1 MSGPRLVV
9 LGAGGHG
16 KVVADAARA
25 AGMQVLA
32 FADADPARRGTRLLG
47 LPVLDGELEA
57 LRAFCQDEG
66 AQTVVA
72 IGENATRRRVFEALR
87 AGGVKLANVVHPSAV
102 LAPEVALGMGVVVLA
117 GAIVNVCSVIGDNA
131 IINTGVRLDHDNTL
145 GAHAHVSP
153 GVCTGG
159 EVKIGE
165 GTHLGVGV
173 SVRNRVSIGAWSV
186 IGVGAAVVS
195 DLPDGVLAYGVPARV
210 VRASS

>member
-1 MSGPRLVV
+1 VNELRLVV

-25 AGMQVLA
+25 AGTQVLA
-32 FADADPARRGTRLLG
+32 FADANPARRGKEVSG

-57 LRAFCQDEG
+57 LRAFCEHEG

-72 IGENATRRRVFEALR
+72 IGENATRRRIFEALQA
-87 AGGVKLANVVHPSAV
+87 AGVSLANVVHPSAV
-102 LAPEVALGMGVVVLA
+102 LAPEVTLGIGVVILA
-117 GAIVNVCSVIGDNA
+117 GAIVNVTTVIGDNA

-173 SVRNRVSIGAWSV
+173 SVRNQVSIGAWSV

-195 DLPDGVLAYGVPARV
+195 DLPDRVVAYGVPARV

>member
-1 MSGPRLVV
+1 LVV

-25 AGMQVLA
+25 AGIHVVA

-57 LRAFCQDEG
+57 LRAFCEREG

-87 AGGVKLANVVHPSAV
+87 AGGVPLANVVHPSAV
-102 LAPEVALGMGVVVLA
+102 LAPEVTLGVGVVVMA
-117 GAIVNVCSVIGDNA
+117 GVIVNVSSVIGDNA
-131 IINTGVRLDHDNTL
+131 ILNTGVRLDHDNTL

-165 GTHLGVGV
+165 GSHLGVGV

-195 DLPDGVLAYGVPARV
+195 DLPDGVVAYGVPARV